1 MSLVKFER
9 IVSVSSE
16 DPLYP
21 AESLLKSNY
30 NDKKWKCKLPG
41 EKQISVVIQMDSAVT
56 INSIDVGNFGSAFIE
71 VFVGKSSDP
80 DDFKVLI
87 VASSLMT
94 LQEAKLGENI
104 SNVRF
109 FKEDSLAK
117 PVALEKWDRIKL
129 VCSQPYNK
137 FIQYGLSF
145 VVVHSKNTTSSHSA
159 VSTLGKFNLKT
170 KDESEDITVGSLFA
184 KRKAEP
190 APELKG
196 AAAIRA
202 ASTSGI
208 ITQKKPSLMALYAP
222 SEEDEEKNSVNSG
235 PSTETNIS
243 CSEIN
248 PSSPVLRKDNKKKQK
263 PDKPRTPKAKVDP
276 RFNGSPAQV
285 SNPSLTNGE
294 SSSKKLPNK
303 NKEETNKNI
312 VPKKCPEKPF
322 NQLMGGVVFAISG
335 FQNPYRSDLR
345 NKALAMGAKY
355 RPDWDNTCTHLLCAF
370 PNTPKFNQV
379 LGLGKIVTKEWI
391 ETCYSRR
398 MRLPWRRFALHPPDK
413 NQPESEEEIVEY
425 VPRPPSPVDNRR
437 RVSPGPASS
446 GEDTEE
452 EIERVLK
459 LQSKNKNEES
469 QADKVSMKDEN
480 DVRNHKHFKESPKMF
495 NDVDVPPVGA
505 VVKES
510 NSAHL
515 SPRNKNKVFHKNKH
529 KESSKTSPGS
539 KKNNVSTKILPS
551 NKQHGSED
559 IHPMDQ
565 EEGIPDGYDP
575 GPSRKFCETD
585 IYEMDTDVEPENSF
599 SKQYGL
605 MPLLTYYEDIR
616 FLIGQDLTAEERKKV
631 DRYIFAHKGIVVEKP
646 NSAVEF
652 IITRS
657 VEELNKVK
665 NLCPRAVGVK
675 PDWVW
680 ICHDCNYLSP
690 FSKFE
695 IK

>member
-16 DPLYP
+16 DPSFP
-21 AESLLKSNY
+21 AENLLKSNY

-41 EKQISVVIQMDSAVT
+41 EKQISVVLQMDSAVT
-56 INSIDVGNFGSAFIE
+56 ISAIDIGNYGSAFIE
-71 VFVGKSSDP
+71 VFVGKSSNP

-117 PVALEKWDRIKL
+117 PVSVEKWDRIKL

-145 VVVHSKNTTSSHSA
+145 VVVHSKNITTSQSA

-184 KRKAEP
+184 KRKADP

-208 ITQKKPSLMALYAP
+208 ITQKKPSLMALSKNAA
-222 SEEDEEKNSVNSG
+222 SEDEEINKVSSGLSSETNVPPSVNNS
-235 PSTETNIS
+235 
-243 CSEIN
+243 
-248 PSSPVLRKDNKKKQK
+248 SSPVLRKDNKKKQK
-263 PDKPRTPKAKVDP
+263 PDKPRTPKAKPEP
-276 RFNGSPAQV
+276 RFNGSLPQTSTSA
-285 SNPSLTNGE
+285 LTNGE
-294 SSSKKLPNK
+294 SSSKKPPSK
-303 NKEETNKNI
+303 NKEETKKNI
-312 VPKKCPEKPF
+312 VPKKRLEKPF

-355 RPDWDNTCTHLLCAF
+355 RPDWDSTCTHLLCAF

-379 LGLGKIVTKEWI
+379 LGQGKIVTKEWI
-391 ETCYSRR
+391 ESCYSRR
-398 MRLPWRRFALHPPDK
+398 MRFPWRRFALHPPDK
-413 NQPESEEEIVEY
+413 NVPESEEEIIEY

-437 RVSPGPASS
+437 RISPGPASS

-459 LQSKNKNEES
+459 LQNKTKKDES
-469 QADKVSMKDEN
+469 QVDKVSVKDES
-480 DVRNHKHFKESPKMF
+480 DERNQKHLKESSKMF
-495 NDVDVPPVGA
+495 NDVDLQP
-505 VVKES
+505 VVKEPNLEHQSPS
-510 NSAHL
+510 N
-515 SPRNKNKVFHKNKH
+515 KTKVFHKNKH
-529 KESSKTSPGS
+529 KESNNASPGS
-539 KKNNVSTKILPS
+539 KKKNVSMNMLPT
-551 NKQHGSED
+551 NKKHGSQD
-559 IHPMDQ
+559 IHSMDQ
-565 EEGIPDGYDP
+565 EEGIIPDVNYDP
-575 GPSRKFCETD
+575 GPSRTFCETD

-616 FLIGQDLTAEERKKV
+616 FLVGQDLTEEERKKV
-631 DRYIFAHKGIVVEKP
+631 NRYIFAHKGIVVEKP

-657 VEELNKVK
+657 ADEVNKVK
-665 NLCPRAVGVK
+665 NLCPKAVGVK

-690 FSKFE
+690 ISKF
-695 IK
+695 KVK